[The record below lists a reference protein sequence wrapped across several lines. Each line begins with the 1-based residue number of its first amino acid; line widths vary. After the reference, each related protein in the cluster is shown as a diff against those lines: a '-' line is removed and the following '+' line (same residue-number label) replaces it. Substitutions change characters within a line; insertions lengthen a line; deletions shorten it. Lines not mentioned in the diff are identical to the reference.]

1 VAEFS
6 FVAPIQ
12 PGKTDAWR
20 KAVDEIKGSRNAAYK
35 ESRRQHGIKREHV
48 SLQSTPMGDLV
59 VVHMDA
65 PGQQEVMRG
74 MMQGTSDFDTWFRET
89 VLVGVH
95 GFDPKAPTASASG
108 RHTGPQRLN
117 LRSRC
122 GRFTVVDT
130 KSDDRL

>member
-1 VAEFS
+1 MAEFS

-48 SLQSTPMGDLV
+48 SLQSTPMGDLI

-65 PGQQEVMRG
+65 PDQQQVMR
-74 MMQGTSDFDTWFRET
+74 FRQRAQLLQE
-89 VLVGVH
+89 LIGCRPDP
-95 GFDPKAPTASASG
+95 GFA
-108 RHTGPQRLN
+108 L
-117 LRSRC
+117 
-122 GRFTVVDT
+122 
-130 KSDDRL
+130 DRLQHHGGGPVGDQPLD

>member
-1 VAEFS
+1 MAEFS
-6 FVAPIQ
+6 FVAPIRA
-12 PGKTDAWR
+12 GKTDAWR

-65 PGQQEVMRG
+65 PDQQEVMRG

-95 GFDPKAPTASASG
+95 GFDPKAPL
-108 RHTGPQRLN
+108 PPPV
-117 LRSRC
+117 
-122 GRFTVVDT
+122 TVILDH
-130 KSDDRL
+130 KG

>member
-1 VAEFS
+1 MLSLTMPSSSQAKYYLEYDEWALDDRVFVREEDSVAEFS

-12 PGKTDAWR
+12 PGKTNAWR

-65 PGQQEVMRG
+65 PDQQEVMRA

-89 VLVGVH
+89 VLVGV
-95 GFDPKAPTASASG
+95 
-108 RHTGPQRLN
+108 
-117 LRSRC
+117 
-122 GRFTVVDT
+122 
-130 KSDDRL
+130 